1 MIAPPLFLIL
11 CTGLK
16 YTCALDINP
25 IEFDEVYSIFSANA
39 KIRSRLI
46 VKLSVTKTC

>member
-1 MIAPPLFLIL
+1 MTAPPLFLIL

-16 YTCALDINP
+16 YACAVDTNP
-25 IEFDEVYSIFSANA
+25 IESDEVDSIFSANA

-46 VKLSVTKTC
+46 GKLSVTKIV